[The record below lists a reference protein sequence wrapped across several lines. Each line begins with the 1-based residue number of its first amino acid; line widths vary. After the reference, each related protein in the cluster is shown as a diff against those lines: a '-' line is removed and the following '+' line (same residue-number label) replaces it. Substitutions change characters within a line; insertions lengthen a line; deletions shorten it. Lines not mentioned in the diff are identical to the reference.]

1 MYLCLCNGL
10 SDAQVAD
17 AIRQG
22 ARRPRDI
29 YARCG
34 CRAQCG
40 RCTAFI
46 LGVLRGAAAPD
57 ASLPAQQDR

>member
-10 SDAQVAD
+10 SDTRIAD

-22 ARRPRDI
+22 ARRPRDV
-29 YARCG
+29 YALCG

-40 RCTAFI
+40 RCMASI
-46 LGVLRGAAAPD
+46 LGVLRSAAPPLS
-57 ASLPAQQDR
+57 AKQDR